1 MKTVAPRSLPAL
13 QTMLDDLGGRNVEQL
28 AKHLGV
34 STRTVKRWRARGG
47 APRAV
52 MLALFWETTWGRSV
66 VNCQAENAAR
76 AFAGYARCLSE
87 ANGLRMPPMHR
98 EAANA
103 GAWAPSRPRLV
114 V

>member
-1 MKTVAPRSLPAL
+1 MKTIAPRSLPAL
-13 QTMLDDLGGRNVEQL
+13 QTMLDDLGGRTVEQL

-52 MLALFWETTWGRSV
+52 MLALFWETTWGRST

-76 AFAGYARCLSE
+76 AFAGYARCLAESS
-87 ANGLRMPPMHR
+87 GLPMPPMHV

-103 GAWAPSRPRLV
+103 CTWSPARPRLV

>member
-1 MKTVAPRSLPAL
+1 
-13 QTMLDDLGGRNVEQL
+13 MLDDLGGRNVEQL

-34 STRTVKRWRARGG
+34 STRTIKRWRSRGH

-52 MLALFWETTWGRSV
+52 LLALFWETTWGRSA

-76 AFAGYARCLSE
+76 TYAGYARCLSE
-87 ANGLRMPPMHR
+87 AAGLRVPQLHV

-103 GAWAPSRPRLV
+103 GAWVPSRPRLV